1 VTQEELDQTL
11 EQFKEQF
18 GDKPRYFENF
28 LVLIILGSTMTFFL
42 LAVNAILRGV
52 I

>member
-28 LVLIILGSTMTFFL
+28 LVLILGSTMTFFL